1 MIDPILDFA
10 LDTAHRAGHLLR
22 ELFSQPHT
30 IRSKS
35 SAIDLVTE
43 ADLASDRL
51 ITEAIRQRFPDH
63 EIVSEEGLPDRSA
76 LAQAER
82 GLWLVDPLDG
92 TTNYAHGYPVWGVS
106 LAYVQ
111 EGQVVVGVAYDPLR
125 EETFWAVRGSGAWCN
140 GERLHVSGVSSL
152 HQALVAT
159 GFPYRRSVLADNNLR
174 EFDIVVMRVQGER
187 LSGAAVLDL
196 AHLAAGR
203 LDAYWEKHLQPWD
216 WAAGWLLVQ
225 EAGGLVTDLQGEP
238 WSMGKQHLVASNGLV
253 HQELL
258 ALLHAAHRGG
268 DAADSR
274 A

>member
-1 MIDPILDFA
+1 MLDLILDFA
-10 LDTAHRAGHLLR
+10 LDTAHQAGRLLR
-22 ELFSQPHT
+22 DLFSQPHT
-30 IRSKS
+30 VRSKS
-35 SAIDLVTE
+35 SEIDLVTE

-51 ITEAIRQRFPDH
+51 ITEAIRRRFPDH
-63 EIVSEEGLPDRSA
+63 AIVSEEGLPDQSI
-76 LAQAER
+76 LARADG

-106 LAYVQ
+106 LAFVEQ
-111 EGQVVVGVAYDPLR
+111 GQVVMGVAYDPLR
-125 EETFWAVRGSGAWCN
+125 EETFWAVQRGGAWCN
-140 GERLHVSGVSSL
+140 GRPLRVSDVRSL

-159 GFPYRRSVLADNNLR
+159 GFPYKRSVLADNNLP
-174 EFDIVVMRVQGER
+174 EFDAVVTRVQGER

-225 EAGGLVTDLQGEP
+225 EAGGLITNLQGEP
-238 WSMGKQHLVASNGLV
+238 WSLGKNYLVASNGLV

-258 ALLHAAHRGG
+258 ALLQSVIP
-268 DAADSR
+268 DSR

>member
-10 LDTAHRAGHLLR
+10 LDTAHRAGRLLR

-30 IRSKS
+30 VHSKS

-76 LAQAER
+76 LDQADG
-82 GLWLVDPLDG
+82 GLWLIDPLDG

-106 LAYVQ
+106 LAFVQ
-111 EGQVVVGVAYDPLR
+111 ERRVMVGVAYDPLR
-125 EETFWAVRGSGAWCN
+125 EETFWAMPGSGAWCN
-140 GERLHVSGVSSL
+140 GERLRVSGVSSL
-152 HQALVAT
+152 QQALVAT
-159 GFPYRRSVLADNNLR
+159 GFPYQRSVLADNNLR
-174 EFDIVVMRVQGER
+174 EFDVVVTRVQGER

-216 WAAGWLLVQ
+216 WAVGWLLVQ

-258 ALLHAAHRGG
+258 ALLRAAQKEST
-268 DAADSR
+268 AADSR